1 MEGIGLFDLFLP
13 DFFAR
18 IPILPKSRMYRYLLI
33 LSLGS
38 LTSCAVLKKGGG
50 STASA
55 GTSIAQAYQNQP
67 KRFIDDISV
76 TPPQTRVTFIAQSD
90 GIASSGRGPVAN
102 TNNAEFSAITRST
115 GSGRTL
121 SLEGLS
127 ELHYKYAVLLEE
139 EVESLPNLALLRAAD
154 EWYGTPYRYGG
165 NGRTG
170 IDCSAF
176 TMAVYLA
183 AYGVQLPR
191 VSRDQYKL
199 CRKISTTEL
208 NAGDLLFFRTTGRGV
223 SHVGIYLGNNKFI
236 HASTSNGV
244 TVSDMYEPYFLKRF
258 VGAGRL
264 SEDNRS

>member
-1 MEGIGLFDLFLP
+1 M
-13 DFFAR
+13 AW
-18 IPILPKSRMYRYLLI
+18 IPILDLSFMYRYFFI
-33 LSLGS
+33 LTLGS

-50 STASA
+50 SSAAS
-55 GTSIAQAYQNQP
+55 GTSIASAYKNQP
-67 KRFIDDISV
+67 KRFLEDIAV
-76 TPPQTRVTFIAQSD
+76 TPPQTRVTFVAQSD
-90 GIASSGRGPVAN
+90 GMAASGRGPVAN
-102 TNNAEFSAITRST
+102 SGNAEFSSITRSDE
-115 GSGRTL
+115 SGKRFTV
-121 SLEGLS
+121 EGLT

-154 EWYGTPYRYGG
+154 AWYGVPYRYGG

-176 TMAVYLA
+176 TMAVYLT

-208 NAGDLLFFRTTGRGV
+208 NAGDLLFFRTSGRGV

-236 HASTSNGV
+236 HASTSQGV
-244 TVSDMYEPYFLKRF
+244 TVSDLYDPYFLKRF
-258 VGAGRL
+258 IGAGRL
-264 SEDNRS
+264 PEENRS

>member
-1 MEGIGLFDLFLP
+1 
-13 DFFAR
+13 
-18 IPILPKSRMYRYLLI
+18 
-33 LSLGS
+33 
-38 LTSCAVLKKGGG
+38 
-50 STASA
+50 
-55 GTSIAQAYQNQP
+55 
-67 KRFIDDISV
+67 
-76 TPPQTRVTFIAQSD
+76 
-90 GIASSGRGPVAN
+90 
-102 TNNAEFSAITRST
+102 
-115 GSGRTL
+115 
-121 SLEGLS
+121 
-127 ELHYKYAVLLEE
+127 
-139 EVESLPNLALLRAAD
+139 
-154 EWYGTPYRYGG
+154 
-165 NGRTG
+165 
-170 IDCSAF
+170 
-176 TMAVYLA
+176 MAVYLA

>member
-1 MEGIGLFDLFLP
+1 
-13 DFFAR
+13 
-18 IPILPKSRMYRYLLI
+18 MYRYLLI

-50 STASA
+50 STAA
-55 GTSIAQAYQNQP
+55 TGTSIAQAYQNQP
-67 KRFIDDISV
+67 KRFIEDISV
-76 TPPQTRVTFIAQSD
+76 TPPQTRVTFVAKSD
-90 GIASSGRGPVAN
+90 GIATSGRGPVAN
-102 TNNAEFSAITRST
+102 SNAPEYSAITR
-115 GSGRTL
+115 GDEAGKRF
-121 SLEGLS
+121 SLEALT

-139 EVESLPNLALLRAAD
+139 EVESLPNLVLLRAAD
-154 EWYGTPYRYGG
+154 QWYGVPYRYGG

-176 TMAVYLA
+176 TMAVYLT

-199 CRKISTTEL
+199 CRKISTTDL
-208 NAGDLLFFRTTGRGV
+208 NAGDLLFFRTSGRGV

-244 TVSDMYEPYFLKRF
+244 SVSDLYEPYFLKRF

-264 SEDNRS
+264 PGEERG

>member
-1 MEGIGLFDLFLP
+1 ML
-13 DFFAR
+13 
-18 IPILPKSRMYRYLLI
+18 RYVLI
-33 LSLGS
+33 FTLGS

-50 STASA
+50 NVASNQ
-55 GTSIAQAYQNQP
+55 TSIAQAYQTQP

-76 TPPQTRVTFIAQSD
+76 TPPQTRVTFVAQSD
-90 GIASSGRGPVAN
+90 GIATSGRGPVASS
-102 TNNAEFSAITRST
+102 NNAEFSAITKTEGAGRS
-115 GSGRTL
+115 L
-121 SLEGLS
+121 SVEGLT

-154 EWYGTPYRYGG
+154 EWYGVPYRYGG

-191 VSRDQYKL
+191 VSREQYKL

-236 HASTSNGV
+236 HASTSSGV
-244 TVSDMYEPYFLKRF
+244 TVSDLYEPYFLKRF

-264 SEDNRS
+264 ATDDRS